1 VSTRRVAVVTGA
13 GQGIGA
19 AIAERLASAGAFVF
33 VTGRHREPCA
43 ALVNRLRERGER
55 AEALT
60 LDVTDRQS
68 IRAALEVVLRR
79 SDEVGPPDWLVN
91 NAGIAKSAP
100 LLHPDD
106 VTDPYEEHL
115 AVNFHGARRMVE
127 GLLPGMRARGYGR
140 IVNVAS
146 SAGLVGYAYVSAY
159 CASKHALVGYT
170 RSAALELAG
179 SGVAI
184 GAVCP
189 HYVDSPMTER
199 SAARIAEKTG
209 RTSEAARALL
219 AAQNPGGRLV
229 TPAEVAAAVLELL
242 EGDHNGAIVEV
253 DGSGGAGGS
262 GGGRRR

>member
-1 VSTRRVAVVTGA
+1 M
-13 GQGIGA
+13 
-19 AIAERLASAGAFVF
+19 
-33 VTGRHREPCA
+33 
-43 ALVNRLRERGER
+43 
-55 AEALT
+55 
-60 LDVTDRQS
+60 
-68 IRAALEVVLRR
+68 
-79 SDEVGPPDWLVN
+79 SDEIGPPDWLVN

-100 LLHPDD
+100 LLHPAE
-106 VTDPYEEHL
+106 VTDLYEEHL
-115 AVNFHGARRMVE
+115 AVNFHGARRMLE
-127 GLLPGMRARGYGR
+127 ALLPGMRARGYGR

-179 SGVAI
+179 SGVAVS
-184 GAVCP
+184 AVCP

-229 TPAEVAAAVLELL
+229 TPAEVAEAVLEQLAG
-242 EGDHNGAIVEV
+242 EHNGAIVEL
-253 DGSGGAGGS
+253 DGRGGRGGRGGAA
-262 GGGRRR
+262 